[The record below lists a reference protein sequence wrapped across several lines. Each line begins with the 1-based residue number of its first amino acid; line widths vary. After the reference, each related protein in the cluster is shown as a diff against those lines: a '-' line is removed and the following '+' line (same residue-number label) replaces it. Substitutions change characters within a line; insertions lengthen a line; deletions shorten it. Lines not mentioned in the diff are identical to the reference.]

1 MNGSLPDQSLI
12 DASGRQ
18 TVGKVDAS
26 MRDLLD
32 VRQELQAYQAVL
44 GRLRREAAQNDDIVS
59 SPELFT
65 LALADLVTP

>member
-1 MNGSLPDQSLI
+1 
-12 DASGRQ
+12 
-18 TVGKVDAS
+18 

-44 GRLRREAAQNDDIVS
+44 GRLRRETAQNDDIVS

-65 LALADLVTP
+65 LALADHVLPRRPTS